1 LPERADAALNGVLT
15 AFEGVK
21 ESFGDCSFFGFIPG
35 DFIDIVDAD
44 EPVAELE
51 EGVTEDLLGIEGS
64 GLDELAD
71 EVRAL
76 PLVRWHCRDSIGLLR
91 NDRRLDP
98 DKETELCRC
107 LLQSQRTRYPSSMS
121 TRLICPPTENSRF

>member
-1 LPERADAALNGVLT
+1 LQAFALPERADAALNGVLT

-51 EGVTEDLLGIEGS
+51 EGVTEDLLGIEGCPWFV
-64 GLDELAD
+64 GTAATVLDCYGMIVVLIRTKRRNSVAVCCRVNAHGIHPACRLA
-71 EVRAL
+71 
-76 PLVRWHCRDSIGLLR
+76 
-91 NDRRLDP
+91 
-98 DKETELCRC
+98 
-107 LLQSQRTRYPSSMS
+107 
-121 TRLICPPTENSRF
+121 